1 MTTRRN
7 LFRAGGTL
15 ALLAA
20 LPFAAGTAEAQK
32 RGGDIVMAQQAQPPT
47 IDGMTTTAQASRNI
61 SLHIWEMLITRDE
74 NANVVGD
81 LATAWTVSPDGLTYT
96 YTLRDARFHNG
107 KMFTSADA
115 KASLERYARVGGSPF
130 MKPVKEMSTPD
141 AKTLVITLNNPVPG
155 FLEQLS
161 SPRAPAVIIP
171 AEEAGKEAN
180 KIEFIGT
187 GPFQFVEFRP
197 DSHVKLRRFD
207 GYMQNTNATGRDGF
221 GGKKTAWVDTI
232 TIRFVPE
239 GGARTAGLQSG
250 EIQVLEQIPT
260 PSAKRLA
267 SDRSVTMHEMMP
279 WAFQTFIFNASQ
291 PPTNNT
297 KVRQAIQA
305 AIDPEEVM
313 AISTD
318 GSYRLLHG
326 WQYPNTP
333 YFQGDLGKEAYN
345 QKNQAKAKQLL
356 QEAGYKGE
364 ELLILTDSSFKNH
377 NDTAITIGEQLKA
390 IGMKV
395 NVKVVDWPTALSG
408 TTKKEGWNAWPLMMG
423 IEPYE
428 GPYNVV
434 SFFAGPNA
442 RIQVEDPVIGA
453 ANATLNSALT
463 LPERQAAFA
472 KFQKQMTDEAF
483 VLKVG
488 EVGIFQATRANVK
501 GYKPYR
507 IPRMWDIWV
516 E

>member
-1 MTTRRN
+1 VKK
-7 LFRAGGTL
+7 FGGSGGGVNSVNKALMWLARVQNADGSWGNQSPAHTGM
-15 ALLAA
+15 ALLTFLAHGETP
-20 LPFAAGTAEAQK
+20 LSEQYGNTVQK
-32 RGGDIVMAQQAQPPT
+32 A
-47 IDGMTTTAQASRNI
+47 
-61 SLHIWEMLITRDE
+61 
-74 NANVVGD
+74 
-81 LATAWTVSPDGLTYT
+81 
-96 YTLRDARFHNG
+96 
-107 KMFTSADA
+107 
-115 KASLERYARVGGSPF
+115 
-130 MKPVKEMSTPD
+130 MKWLVDKEMSTPD

-207 GYMQNTNATGRDGF
+207 GYMQNPNATGRDGF

-267 SDRSVTMHEMMP
+267 NDKSVTMHEMMP

-377 NDTAITIGEQLKA
+377 N
-390 IGMKV
+390 
-395 NVKVVDWPTALSG
+395 
-408 TTKKEGWNAWPLMMG
+408 
-423 IEPYE
+423 
-428 GPYNVV
+428 
-434 SFFAGPNA
+434 AGPN
-442 RIQVEDPVIGA
+442 R
-453 ANATLNSALT
+453 
-463 LPERQAAFA
+463 
-472 KFQKQMTDEAF
+472 
-483 VLKVG
+483 
-488 EVGIFQATRANVK
+488 
-501 GYKPYR
+501 
-507 IPRMWDIWV
+507 
-516 E
+516 